1 MLLLSVFGQNQ
12 RAEKRF
18 GIKVLL
24 RKNHSQTLVVSN
36 LLKKSN
42 SFSNGCATVSRAFNR
57 LLRAIA
63 SSILRSSSILKF
75 K

>member
-1 MLLLSVFGQNQ
+1 MVVTMLLLSVFGQNQ

-36 LLKKSN
+36 LLREST
-42 SFSNGCATVSRAFNR
+42 SFSNGR
-57 LLRAIA
+57 
-63 SSILRSSSILKF
+63 SIPWFQEIT
-75 K
+75 